1 MTNTKG
7 YRRGTRYMFARPFRR
22 HGVEP
27 LSTFLRVYK
36 RGDIVDI
43 KGNGAFQKGMP
54 HKSYHGRTGRVYNV
68 TPHALGVIVNKR
80 VRNRIIP
87 KRINVRVEHVKHS
100 KCREDFLQRMKT
112 NDLKKQ
118 EFSEKK
124 KAKVWVPRPRL
135 KRLPAQPRKAE
146 FVKVNRHNKP
156 KTLAPESYELVA

>member
-1 MTNTKG
+1 
-7 YRRGTRYMFARPFRR
+7 MFARPFRR

-27 LSTFLRVYK
+27 LSTFLRVFH

-80 VRNRIIP
+80 VRNRYIP

-100 KCREDFLQRMKT
+100 KCREDFLQRMKR
-112 NDLKKQ
+112 NDELKKKYA
-118 EFSEKK
+118 EDK
-124 KAKVWVPRPRL
+124 KAGKKPTRPQL
-135 KRLPAQPRKAE
+135 KRMPAQPREAE
-146 FVKVNRHNKP
+146 FVKVNRYTKP
-156 KTLAPESYELVA
+156 ATLAPQAYELVA

>member
-7 YRRGTRYMFARPFRR
+7 YRRGTRYMFAKKFRK

-36 RGDIVDI
+36 RGDIVDV

-68 TPHALGVIVNKR
+68 SPHALGVIVNKR

-87 KRINVRVEHVKHS
+87 KRINIRVEHVKHS
-100 KCREDFLQRMKT
+100 KCREDFLQR
-112 NDLKKQ
+112 LKRNEELKRAYK
-118 EFSEKK
+118 EDK
-124 KAKVWVPRPRL
+124 KAGKSPVKPKL
-135 KRLPAQPRKAE
+135 KRLPAQPREAE
-146 FVKVNRHNKP
+146 LVKVNRHCKP
-156 KTLAPESYELVA
+156 RELRPQAYELIA

>member
-1 MTNTKG
+1 
-7 YRRGTRYMFARPFRR
+7 MFARPFRR

-54 HKSYHGRTGRVYNV
+54 HKSYHGRTGRVFNV
-68 TPHALGVIVNKR
+68 TPHAVGVIVNKR

-100 KCREDFLQRMKT
+100 KCREDFLQRMKK
-112 NDLKKQ
+112 NDELK
-118 EFSEKK
+118 EKYAADM
-124 KAKVWVPRPRL
+124 KAGLKPQRPLL
-135 KRLPAQPRKAE
+135 KRMPAQPREAD
-146 FVKVNRHNKP
+146 FVKVNRYNKP
-156 KTLAPESYELVA
+156 KTLAPKSYDAW

>member
-1 MTNTKG
+1 MVNTKG
-7 YRRGTRYMFARPFRR
+7 YRRGTRYLFSRKFRH

-27 LSTFLRVYK
+27 LSTFLKVYK

-54 HKSYHGRTGRVYNV
+54 FKYYHGKTGKVFNV

-100 KCREDFLQRMKT
+100 KCRQDFLNRLKE
-112 NDLKKQ
+112 NELKKK
-118 EFSEKK
+118 EA
-124 KAKVWVPRPRL
+124 KAKGVRVSC
-135 KRLPAQPRKAE
+135 KRQPAQPREAHLVKTKGNEPQYLEPIPYE
-146 FVKVNRHNKP
+146 FV
-156 KTLAPESYELVA
+156 A